1 MKSKDGDGVVFRR
14 CDVIA
19 KIAKISRTRNR
30 ERTRSRERYAVRGTR
45 NVELKGALG
54 VAAVVEL

>member
-19 KIAKISRTRNR
+19 KIARIAKFRGQEIENGT
-30 ERTRSRERYAVRGTR
+30 RYAVRDTR
-45 NVELKGALG
+45 DVELKGALG